1 MAKELEDLKV
11 NLRLQI
17 AALWTSVLFCYIY
30 GDYFEL
36 YVPNKVAGL
45 LNGQNML
52 DSPIKLLAA
61 TILLTIPI
69 LMISLSVFLKP
80 NLAKWLNIGWGIFY
94 TLFTLLVGISAISEW
109 RIFYVFLSFLE
120 SLITLFIVYKAWTWP
135 TLTIK

>member
-1 MAKELEDLKV
+1 MANKLEDFKV

-17 AALWTSVLFCYIY
+17 ATLWTSVLFCYIY

-45 LNGQNML
+45 VNGQNML
-52 DSPIKLLAA
+52 DSPIKLLTA
-61 TILLTIPI
+61 TVLLTIPI

-80 NLAKWLNIGWGIFY
+80 NLAKWLNIGSGIFY
-94 TLFTLLVGISAISEW
+94 TLFTLSVGISAISEW

-120 SLITLFIVYKAWTWP
+120 SIVTVFIVYKAWTWP